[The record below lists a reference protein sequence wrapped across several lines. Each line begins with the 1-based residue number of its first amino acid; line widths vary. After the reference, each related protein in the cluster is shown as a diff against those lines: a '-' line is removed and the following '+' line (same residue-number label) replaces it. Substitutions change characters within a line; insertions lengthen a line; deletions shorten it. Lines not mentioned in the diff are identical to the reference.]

1 MEGLPRRVASV
12 PRRSKA
18 QRGRGQR
25 SGAGGWRITTDQ
37 LIDLAVALFADA
49 SARGDVQLAN
59 DAAGIALDLTA
70 QVRFAVSL
78 LEAAEAP

>member
-1 MEGLPRRVASV
+1 M
-12 PRRSKA
+12 
-18 QRGRGQR
+18 
-25 SGAGGWRITTDQ
+25 TTDQ

-49 SARGDVQLAN
+49 LDRGDVQLAN

-70 QVRFAVSL
+70 QVRYAVSL